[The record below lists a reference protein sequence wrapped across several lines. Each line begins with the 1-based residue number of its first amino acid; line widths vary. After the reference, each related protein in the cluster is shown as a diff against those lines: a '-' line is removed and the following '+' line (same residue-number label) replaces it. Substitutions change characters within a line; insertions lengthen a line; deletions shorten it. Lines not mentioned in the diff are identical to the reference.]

1 MPSIPAFVQDPAFY
15 ALCQG
20 LDQDL
25 ADQAHT
31 EGCPVCKGRLDQ
43 SHFPRKPRGLPSSC
57 QQYVDERY
65 SLCCARTGCRKRV
78 TPASVR
84 FLGRK
89 VYVAAIVVLV
99 TAMRHGVTRW
109 RQAFLKQVLGV
120 SAETLRRWRV
130 FWQEAFAESDFW
142 KGARG
147 RLMPPVDPVR
157 LPASLLERF
166 EGDQKE
172 QVLLLLRFIQPLL
185 TGSVRKEQA
194 R

>member
-1 MPSIPAFVQDPAFY
+1 MPSIPSFLQDPAFY

-25 ADQAHT
+25 ADRARAD
-31 EGCPVCKGRLDQ
+31 GCTVCNGRLDQ
-43 SHFPRKPRGLPSSC
+43 AHYPRKPGGLPSSC
-57 QQYVDERY
+57 QQYADKRY
-65 SLCCARTGCRKRV
+65 SLCCGRCRKRA

-89 VYVAAIVVLV
+89 VYASAIIVLV

-130 FWQEAFAESDFW
+130 FWQEAFAQSDFW
-142 KGARG
+142 KGACG
-147 RLMPPVDPVR
+147 RLMPPVDPAR
-157 LPASLLERF
+157 LPASLLGRF
-166 EGDQKE
+166 EGDLQK
-172 QVLLLLRFIQPLL
+172 QVLSLLRFIQPLT
-185 TGSVRKEQA
+185 TGAARKEQA

>member
-1 MPSIPAFVQDPAFY
+1 
-15 ALCQG
+15 
-20 LDQDL
+20 
-25 ADQAHT
+25 
-31 EGCPVCKGRLDQ
+31 
-43 SHFPRKPRGLPSSC
+43 
-57 QQYVDERY
+57 
-65 SLCCARTGCRKRV
+65 V

-89 VYVAAIVVLV
+89 VYGAAIVVLV

-130 FWQEAFAESDFW
+130 FWQEAFAQSDFW
-142 KGARG
+142 KAARG
-147 RLMPPVDPVR
+147 RLMPPVDQAR

-172 QVLLLLRFIQPLL
+172 QVLLLLRFIQPLV
-185 TGSVRKEQA
+185 TG
-194 R
+194 